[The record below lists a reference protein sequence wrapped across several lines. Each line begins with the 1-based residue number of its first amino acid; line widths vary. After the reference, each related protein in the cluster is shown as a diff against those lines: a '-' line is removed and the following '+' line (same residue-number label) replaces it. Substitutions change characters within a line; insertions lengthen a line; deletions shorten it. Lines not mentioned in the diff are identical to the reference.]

1 VCAFEISTKVRLGK
15 LAVPQE
21 LLNEFAY
28 IVESDGFRILE
39 LDAVSAVR
47 GGLLPGNHRD
57 PFDRLIAA
65 QAIVHG
71 CAVVTPDAVF
81 AKVLGAEVFW

>member
-1 VCAFEISTKVRLGK
+1 MGSVSSSST
-15 LAVPQE
+15 P
-21 LLNEFAY
+21 FP
-28 IVESDGFRILE
+28 
-39 LDAVSAVR
+39 AVR
-47 GGLLPGNHRD
+47 GGLLPGDHRD

-71 CAVVTPDAVF
+71 YAVVTPDAVF